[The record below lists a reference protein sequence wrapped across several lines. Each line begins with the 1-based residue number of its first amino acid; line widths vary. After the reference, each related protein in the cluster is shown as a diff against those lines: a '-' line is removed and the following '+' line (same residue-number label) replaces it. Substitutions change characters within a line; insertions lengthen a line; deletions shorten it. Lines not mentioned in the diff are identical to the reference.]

1 MRHDYLSTA
10 VLLFAILFS
19 GCTLEKR
26 EVPGAIVSVGNRYLT
41 REMLDQVIPDG
52 LSPRDSS
59 AFADAYVRH
68 WAEDEL
74 VYDVAQKNIPDVERI
89 ENLVDRYRREL
100 FVHEYQKQIL
110 SEKLDAEISDDAVKN
125 YYRTHLDKFILK
137 TPIVKGLFL
146 KVAETTPEL
155 KNLKKWYRGKDH
167 ASVENIG
174 KYTLHNI
181 INYDYFYD
189 RWVSFDEVMSAIPY
203 TVTDANRFLQTHTFL
218 EINNEGYWYLLNIS
232 DYLPAGAHMPLDF
245 ARTQIEEI
253 LLNQKRMDFLH
264 QMNKELYQEALGNRK
279 IKYYGRVY

>member
-10 VLLFAILFS
+10 ALLFAILFS

-167 ASVENIG
+167 ASVENIE

-218 EINNEGYWYLLNIS
+218 EINDEGYWYLLNIS

-264 QMNKELYQEALGNRK
+264 QMNKELYQDALENRK

>member
-10 VLLFAILFS
+10 ALLFAILFS

-167 ASVENIG
+167 ASVENIE

-218 EINNEGYWYLLNIS
+218 EINDEGYWYLLNIS

-264 QMNKELYQEALGNRK
+264 QMNKELYQEALENRK

>member
-10 VLLFAILFS
+10 ALLFAILFS

-125 YYRTHLDKFILK
+125 YYRTHLDKFVLK

-155 KNLKKWYRGKDH
+155 KKLKKWYRGKDH
-167 ASVENIG
+167 ASVENIE

-218 EINNEGYWYLLNIS
+218 EINDEGYWYLLNIS

-264 QMNKELYQEALGNRK
+264 QMNKELYQEALENRK

>member
-41 REMLDQVIPDG
+41 REMLDQIIPDG

-167 ASVENIG
+167 ASVENIE

-264 QMNKELYQEALGNRK
+264 QMNKELYQEALENRK

>member
-167 ASVENIG
+167 ASVENIE

-264 QMNKELYQEALGNRK
+264 QMNKELYQEALENRK

>member
-125 YYRTHLDKFILK
+125 YYRTHLDKFVLK

-167 ASVENIG
+167 ASVENIE

-189 RWVSFDEVMSAIPY
+189 RWVSFDEVISAIPY

-218 EINNEGYWYLLNIS
+218 EINDEGYWYLLNIS

-264 QMNKELYQEALGNRK
+264 QMNKELYQEALENRK

>member
-155 KNLKKWYRGKDH
+155 KNLKNWYRGKDH
-167 ASVENIG
+167 AAVENIE

-264 QMNKELYQEALGNRK
+264 QMNKELYQEALENRK

>member
-89 ENLVDRYRREL
+89 ENLVDRYRRDL

-167 ASVENIG
+167 ASVENIE

-264 QMNKELYQEALGNRK
+264 QMNKELYQEALENRK

>member
-167 ASVENIG
+167 ASVENIE

-218 EINNEGYWYLLNIS
+218 EINNEGYWYLLTIS

-264 QMNKELYQEALGNRK
+264 QMNKELYQEALENRK

>member
-10 VLLFAILFS
+10 ALLFAILFS

-100 FVHEYQKQIL
+100 FVYEYQKQIL

-125 YYRTHLDKFILK
+125 YYRTHLDKFVLK

-167 ASVENIG
+167 ASVENIE

-218 EINNEGYWYLLNIS
+218 EINDEGYWYLLNIS

-245 ARTQIEEI
+245 AWTQIEEI

-264 QMNKELYQEALGNRK
+264 QMNKELYQEALENRK

>member
-1 MRHDYLSTA
+1 MRQGWLSMVILPLMIFFTA
-10 VLLFAILFS
+10 
-19 GCTLEKR
+19 CTLDKK
-26 EVPGAIVSVGNRYLT
+26 EVPRAIVSVGDRYLT
-41 REMLDQVIPDG
+41 REMLDQIIPDG
-52 LSPRDSS
+52 LSARDSS

-89 ENLVDRYRREL
+89 ERLVDKYRREL

-110 SEKLDAEISDDAVKN
+110 SEKFDTEVSDDAVKN
-125 YYRTHLDKFILK
+125 YYRTHLDKFVLR
-137 TPIVKGLFL
+137 TPIIKGLFL
-146 KVAETTPEL
+146 KVADTSPEL

-167 ASVENIG
+167 ASVENIE

-189 RWVSFDEVMSAIPY
+189 RWISFEEVMSVIPY
-203 TVTDANRFLQTHTFL
+203 TVTDANRFLQTHTYL
-218 EINNEGYWYLLNIS
+218 EVNDEGYWYLLNIS
-232 DYLPAGAHMPLDF
+232 DYLPAGAHMPIDF
-245 ARTQIEEI
+245 ARTQIEEV

-264 QMNKELYQEALGNRK
+264 QMNKELYQQALENRK

>member
-10 VLLFAILFS
+10 VLLFAVLFS

-167 ASVENIG
+167 ASVENIE

-264 QMNKELYQEALGNRK
+264 QMNKELYQEALENRK